1 MHSACLPAVHLSIHS
16 IDRQHVRIVLMSVPG
31 YLEAPGA
38 RDACL
43 SQRRRP
49 ATSVLPPITLVFCAI
64 DRLNELAAADALA
77 EQLVNTVF
85 ASTLRVVSCADFTL
99 TWQHAGIHVVSQHLL
114 HTGCLKLPWTLSH
127 MRAPGHTFLT
137 PLAAAGA
144 PGEGRL

>member
-1 MHSACLPAVHLSIHS
+1 
-16 IDRQHVRIVLMSVPG
+16 MSVPG

-49 ATSVLPPITLVFCAI
+49 ATSLLPPITLVFCAI
-64 DRLNELAAADALA
+64 DRLNELAAADVLA

-85 ASTLRVVSCADFTL
+85 ASTLRMVSYADL
-99 TWQHAGIHVVSQHLL
+99 QHAGVPVLDAARGSQH
-114 HTGCLKLPWTLSH
+114 HSQVGCLKLPWTLPQV
-127 MRAPGHTFLT
+127 RAPGYVYLT

-144 PGEGRL
+144 SGEGWL